1 MDLGG
6 RKQKGKPLGCGENQ
20 GGFGTRGVNQMV
32 SKMRGVKC
40 LVLKLK

>member
-6 RKQKGKPLGCGENQ
+6 RKQKEKPLRSGENQ

-32 SKMRGVKC
+32 SNWREKTKGKTAP
-40 LVLKLK
+40 

>member
-6 RKQKGKPLGCGENQ
+6 RKQKEKLLRSGENQ

-32 SKMRGVKC
+32 SKMCGVEC
-40 LVLKLK
+40 LVSKLK